1 MSALSLPIARAYL
14 NIGTSDDDTEVQAT
28 IDAAEAILANS
39 VGPLTTLAQRTD
51 RVLGGKKL
59 ILPLA
64 PVVSV
69 ASITAPDGTVVDQST
84 LTINTAAGVIYFSD
98 GVTGFWQNV
107 YDVTYTPG
115 RSSLPGDLLMAV
127 KEMVRHLWQ
136 TQRGPAV
143 RPGISSDSATPGYLM
158 PYRVQELIEPYRL
171 ITVGAA

>member
-1 MSALSLPIARAYL
+1 MSALSLPVARAYL
-14 NIGTSDDDTEVQAT
+14 QIKNSVDDMEVQDT

-39 VGPLTTLAQRTD
+39 VGPLTVLAQRTD
-51 RVLGGKKL
+51 RVLGGSKL

-69 ASITAPDGTVVDQST
+69 ASITAPDGTTVDQST

-115 RSSLPGDLLMAV
+115 RATVPGDLLMAV
-127 KEMVRHLWQ
+127 KEMVRHLWR
-136 TQRGPAV
+136 TQRGPAAGSGG
-143 RPGISSDSATPGYLM
+143 PDQQGAGYLM